1 MPTWRTTEPSNVVSW
16 SAETSGTVVH
26 RYKQGSYGYRFY
38 SACAIARLQ
47 NNELCVRVKLYTS
60 NYAGYNAN
68 QQFYFHAWAG
78 DSESSS
84 ERYLVG
90 DGFKLKATW
99 YAVFPASYSEATIR
113 AGAEDGSSGHTASS
127 VTLTVP
133 EKVTADEVYVKV
145 GGAWKLSDAVYVKV
159 NGVWQQSNGV
169 YLKVNGEWIPKKE
182 KFYVYNNGTAGTVFS
197 NNGLDEFNMNSN
209 GYLYAYFYV
218 IRGSETYTARANS
231 AEIDMTDYSRL
242 TIVGHATTT
251 GTAYGL
257 VGIGQSNT
265 STTNTTYT
273 KYVELTSTDTTHT
286 IDLSD
291 ITGNQI
297 ISVGGQLKGVGNY
310 KTYVQQ
316 LILE

>member
-1 MPTWRTTEPSNVVSW
+1 MPTWRTTAPSNVVSW
-16 SAETSGTVVH
+16 SAETSGTVVY

-60 NYAGYNAN
+60 NYAGYSAN
-68 QQFYFHAWAG
+68 QQFYFHAWAA
-78 DSESSS
+78 DSESPS
-84 ERYLVG
+84 ERCLVG
-90 DGFKLKATW
+90 DGFSLNFTW

-113 AGAEDGSSGHTASS
+113 AGVEDGSSGHTASS

-133 EKVTADEVYVKV
+133 EKVTANEVYVKV
-145 GGAWKLSDAVYVKV
+145 GGVWKLADAVYVKV
-159 NGVWQQSNGV
+159 NGVWQQSSGV
-169 YLKVNGEWIPKKE
+169 YFKVNGEWIPKKE
-182 KFYVYNNGTAGTVFS
+182 KFYVYNNGIAGAVFS
-197 NNGLDEFNMNSN
+197 NNGLDDFNMNSN

-218 IRGSETYTARANS
+218 SRGSETYTARANS
-231 AEIDMTDYSRL
+231 VEIDMTDYSRL

>member
-1 MPTWRTTEPSNVVSW
+1 MPTWSKTTPSNIVSW
-16 SAETSGTVVH
+16 SSETDGTQVV
-26 RYKQGSYGYRFY
+26 RYKQGKYGYRFY
-38 SACAIARLQ
+38 SKCAIARLQ
-47 NNELCVRVKLYTS
+47 NNELCVRIKLYTS
-60 NYAGYNAN
+60 NYGGYSAS
-68 QQFYFHAWAG
+68 QQFSFHAWAG

-84 ERYLVG
+84 NTYIVG
-90 DGFKLKATW
+90 DGYKLKETW

-113 AGAEDGSSGHTASS
+113 AGVEDGSSGHTASR

-133 EKVTADEVYVKV
+133 AEVTTNQVYVKV
-145 GGAWKLSDAVYVKV
+145 NGIWKLSDAVYVKV
-159 NGVWQQSNGV
+159 NGVWQQSSGV

-182 KFYVYNNGTAGTVFS
+182 KFYVYNNGTAGVAFT
-197 NNGLDEFNMNSN
+197 NNGLDGYALNSD

-218 IRGSETYTARANS
+218 TRGSGTYTARANS
-231 AEIDMTDYSRL
+231 SEIDLTEYSTL
-242 TIVGHATTT
+242 TVVGHATTS
-251 GTAYGL
+251 GNAYGL

-273 KYVELTSTDTTHT
+273 KYVKLTSTDTTHT

-297 ISVGGQLKGVGNY
+297 ISVGGQLQGVGNY

>member
-16 SAETSGTVVH
+16 SSETDGTQVV

-38 SACAIARLQ
+38 SKCAIARLQ

-60 NYAGYNAN
+60 NYAGYNAG
-68 QQFYFHAWAG
+68 QQFPFHAWAG
-78 DSESSS
+78 DSESPS
-84 ERYLVG
+84 ERYYVG
-90 DGFKLKATW
+90 DGYTLKVTW

-133 EKVTADEVYVKV
+133 EKVTANEVYVKV
-145 GGAWKLSDAVYVKV
+145 GGVWKLADAVYVKV
-159 NGVWQQSNGV
+159 NGVWQQSSGV
-169 YLKVNGEWIPKKE
+169 YFKINGEWIPKKE
-182 KFYVYNNGTAGTVFS
+182 KFYVYNNGTAGVAFT
-197 NNGLDEFNMNSN
+197 NNGLDGYDLNSD

-218 IRGSETYTARANS
+218 IRGNETYTARANS
-231 AEIDMTDYSRL
+231 SEIDLTEYSTL
-242 TIVGHATTT
+242 TIVGHATTS
-251 GTAYGL
+251 GNAYGL

-273 KYVELTSTDTTHT
+273 KYVQLNSSDTTYT
-286 IDLSD
+286 MDLSD

-297 ISVGGQLKGVGNY
+297 ISVGGQLQGVGNY
-310 KTYVQQ
+310 KTYINQ

>member
-16 SAETSGTVVH
+16 STETSGTVVY

-38 SACAIARLQ
+38 SACAIARLR

-60 NYAGYNAN
+60 NYAGYNAA

-78 DSESSS
+78 DSESPS
-84 ERYLVG
+84 ERYFVG
-90 DGFKLKATW
+90 DGFSLKFTW

-133 EKVTADEVYVKV
+133 EKVTANEVYVKV
-145 GGAWKLSDAVYVKV
+145 GGVWKLSDAVYVKV

-182 KFYVYNNGTAGTVFS
+182 KFYVYNNGTAGVAFT
-197 NNGLDEFNMNSN
+197 NNGLDGYNLNSD

-218 IRGSETYTARANS
+218 TKGSGTYTARANS
-231 AEIDMTDYSRL
+231 TQIDMTDYSKL
-242 TIVGHATTT
+242 TVVGHATTS

-273 KYVELTSTDTTHT
+273 KYVQLNSSDTTYT

-297 ISVGGQLKGVGNY
+297 ISVGGQLQGVGNY
-310 KTYVQQ
+310 KTYINQ

>member
-16 SAETSGTVVH
+16 SAETSGTVVY

-218 IRGSETYTARANS
+218 TRGSETYTARANS

>member
-1 MPTWRTTEPSNVVSW
+1 MPTWSTTEPSNVVSW
-16 SAETSGTVVH
+16 STETSGTVVY
-26 RYKQGSYGYRFY
+26 RYKKGSYGYGFY
-38 SACAIARLQ
+38 SACAIARLR

-60 NYAGYNAN
+60 NYAGYNRN

-78 DSESSS
+78 DSESPS
-84 ERYLVG
+84 ERYVVG
-90 DGFKLKATW
+90 DGFSLKVTW

-133 EKVTADEVYVKV
+133 EKVTANEVYVKV
-145 GGAWKLSDAVYVKV
+145 GGVWKLADAVYVKV
-159 NGVWQQSNGV
+159 NGVWQQSSGV
-169 YLKVNGEWIPKKE
+169 YLKVNGEWIPKEE
-182 KFYVYNNGTAGTVFS
+182 KFYVYNNGTAGVAFT
-197 NNGLDEFNMNSN
+197 NNGLDGYALNSD
-209 GYLYAYFYV
+209 GYLYTYFYV
-218 IRGSETYTARANS
+218 TRGSGTYTARANS
-231 AEIDMTDYSRL
+231 SEIDLTEYSTL
-242 TIVGHATTT
+242 TVVGHATTS
-251 GTAYGL
+251 GNAYGL

-297 ISVGGQLKGVGNY
+297 ISVGGQLQGVGNY

>member
-1 MPTWRTTEPSNVVSW
+1 MPTWRETEPSNVVSW
-16 SAETSGTVVH
+16 SEETSGTVVY

-38 SACAIARLQ
+38 SKCAIARLR

-78 DSESSS
+78 DSESPS
-84 ERYLVG
+84 EIYLVG
-90 DGFKLKATW
+90 DGFRLKVTW

-113 AGAEDGSSGHTASS
+113 AGAQDGSSGHTESS

-133 EKVTADEVYVKV
+133 EKVTANEVYVKV
-145 GGAWKLSDAVYVKV
+145 GGVWKLADAVYVKV
-159 NGVWQQSNGV
+159 NGVWQQSSGV
-169 YLKVNGEWIPKKE
+169 YFKVNGEWIPKKE
-182 KFYVYNNGTAGTVFS
+182 KFYVYNNGIAGIVFS
-197 NNGLDEFNMNSN
+197 NTGLDDFNMNSN

-218 IRGSETYTARANS
+218 ISGSGTYTARANS

-310 KTYVQQ
+310 KTYINQ

>member
-1 MPTWRTTEPSNVVSW
+1 MPTWSKTAPSNVVSW
-16 SAETSGTVVH
+16 STETSGTVVY
-26 RYKQGSYGYRFY
+26 RYKKGSYGYRFY
-38 SACAIARLQ
+38 SACAIARLR

-78 DSESSS
+78 DSESPS
-84 ERYLVG
+84 ERYFVG
-90 DGFKLKATW
+90 DGFSLKFTW

-133 EKVTADEVYVKV
+133 AKVTTNEVYVKV
-145 GGAWKLSDAVYVKV
+145 NGIWKLADAVYVKV
-159 NGVWQQSNGV
+159 NGVWQQPNGL
-169 YLKVNGEWIPKKE
+169 YIKVNGEWLPKK
-182 KFYVYNNGTAGTVFS
+182 KFYVYNNGTAGVGFS
-197 NNGLDEFNMNSN
+197 NNGLDGFNMNSN
-209 GYLYAYFYV
+209 GYLYAYYYV
-218 IRGSETYTARANS
+218 TRGSGTYTARANS
-231 AEIDMTDYSRL
+231 AQIDMTDYSKL
-242 TIVGHATTT
+242 TVVGHATTS

-265 STTNTTYT
+265 STTDTTYT
-273 KYVELTSTDTTHT
+273 KYVKLTSSDATYT
-286 IDLSD
+286 IDLSN
-291 ITGNQI
+291 ITGNQV

-310 KTYVQQ
+310 KTYIQQ